1 MSDPTLQRVCEMFT
15 YGRVYIQMSG
25 YRYIGMYTAA
35 HIIIYVLQVYIL
47 GPKIC
52 ELQRRTISKFM
63 NFPVQTSQDNR
74 LLKGP
79 YFLYILS
86 LVTSDDKLYFH
97 FTDVCVYKSLF
108 YLLLIFFIMKCFK
121 HRKEVQRIAQYSLRS
136 IENNIPI

>member
-15 YGRVYIQMSG
+15 YGRVDIQMSG

-63 NFPVQTSQDNR
+63 NFPVQISQDHR

-86 LVTSDDKLYFH
+86 LVTSDDKLDFH
-97 FTDVCVYKSLF
+97 FTDVCIYKS
-108 YLLLIFFIMKCFK
+108 YFI
-121 HRKEVQRIAQYSLRS
+121 Y
-136 IENNIPI
+136 